1 MYDQGY
7 DDDQRITVSGQGGY
21 IYNILVQDV
30 KLPDQVINPIWLTP
44 NPLPPHATPPP
55 PAMLGSELDGMAGPK
70 NLWREPLL
78 IGVK

>member
-7 DDDQRITVSGQGGY
+7 DDDQRMTVSGQGGY

-30 KLPDQVINPIWLTP
+30 KLPDQVINPIWL
-44 NPLPPHATPPP
+44 PPPPCNAPTPPP
-55 PAMLGSELDGMAGPK
+55 PAILGSELDGMAGPK
-70 NLWREPLL
+70 NLWRERLL

>member
-1 MYDQGY
+1 M
-7 DDDQRITVSGQGGY
+7 SGQGGY

-30 KLPDQVINPIWLTP
+30 KLPDQVINPIWL
-44 NPLPPHATPPP
+44 PPPMQRHHPP

-70 NLWREPLL
+70 NLWRERLL